1 MSKKDRLAARLTRGS
16 QPGRRR
22 VKGERFNKD
31 NQPKRSP
38 GRPKGATNL
47 MTRQVQEAILI
58 AFSELG
64 EDLHGK
70 GGLVGFIKRIGRN
83 DLKTSG
89 MLLRGIM
96 PMQMTIQ
103 KKEEVV
109 YPSLDQVRAELN
121 RAGIFIDD
129 LFKLEYVKQPVLD
142 LEATD
147 VTDGDRKTD
156 DPVKDDKRR

>member
-1 MSKKDRLAARLTRGS
+1 MARLTRGS

-22 VKGERFNKD
+22 VKGQRFTKG
-31 NQPKRSP
+31 NQPKRPP
-38 GRPKGATNL
+38 GRPKNATNL
-47 MTRQVQEAILI
+47 LTREIREAIVA

-83 DLKTSG
+83 DLKTSA
-89 MLLRGIM
+89 MLLRAVM
-96 PMQMTIQ
+96 PTQVTIQ

-109 YPSLDQVRAELN
+109 YLSVDEVRAELN

-129 LFKLEYVKQPVLD
+129 LLKLEYVKQPVLD